1 MPQTSAAPSQNARTS
16 ARRTIDAIDPRGKTV
31 FVRADFNVPTDD
43 AGKITDDR
51 RIRGA
56 LPTIESIL
64 ARGGAVVVASHFG
77 RPAGTGYEAADS
89 LRPVYT
95 RLKELLAG
103 KAEVLFAGQVPTDDA
118 TKAAV
123 AALRPGQVL
132 LIENLRF
139 EKGEKKGDAAFA
151 EKLAG
156 YGQVYV
162 NDAFGASHRADASM
176 VALARAMKSRGAPAV
191 AGRLL
196 AKELAFLGEALDHP
210 KHPFVAIVGGAKV
223 SDKLLALSNL
233 LDKVDSIIVGGA
245 MAYTFLRAEG
255 VPTGNSL
262 VEADMVERA
271 HQIMHDA
278 RAKGRSILLPT
289 DHVCGR
295 ALQAGTETQTVI
307 GGIPDGW
314 MGLDIGP
321 HTQLRFAEACRAAK
335 QVVWN
340 GPMGAFET
348 KPFDAGTTAIA
359 RAVAEAT
366 ALGAVTIA
374 GGGDTAAALDEA
386 GLADALTH
394 VSTGGGASLEMLE
407 GKQFESVLAL
417 DPA

>member
-1 MPQTSAAPSQNARTS
+1 MPETAASPVHART
-16 ARRTIDAIDPRGKTV
+16 APRRTVDSIDPRGKVV

-43 AGKITDDR
+43 AGRITDDR

-89 LRPVYT
+89 LRPVFE
-95 RLKELLAG
+95 RLEQLLAG
-103 KAEVLFAGQVPTDDA
+103 KAHVLFAGKVPTDA
-118 TKAAV
+118 ESAAAA
-123 AALRPGQVL
+123 AALQPGEVL
-132 LIENLRF
+132 LLENLRF
-139 EKGEKKGDAAFA
+139 EKGEKKGDPAFA
-151 EKLAG
+151 AKLAG
-156 YGQVYV
+156 LAQAYV

-176 VALARAMKSRGAPAV
+176 VALPQAMHAAGKPAV

-196 AKELAFLGEALDHP
+196 EKELRFLGGALEHP
-210 KHPFVAIVGGAKV
+210 QRPFVAIVGGAKV
-223 SDKLLALSNL
+223 SDKLAALANL
-233 LDKVDSIIVGGA
+233 LDKVDTIVVGGA
-245 MAYTFLRAEG
+245 MAYTFLRAQG
-255 VPTGNSL
+255 VTTGNSL
-262 VEADMVERA
+262 VEPEMVDRA
-271 HQIMHDA
+271 RQILHDA
-278 RAKGRSILLPT
+278 QARSRTILLPI

-295 ALQAGTETQTVI
+295 KLEAGTETSTVI

-321 HTQLRFAEACRAAK
+321 RSQQLFAEACRSAK

-348 KPFDAGTTAIA
+348 KPFDLGTMAVA
-359 RAVAEAT
+359 RAVADAT
-366 ALGAVTIA
+366 RQGAVTIA

-386 GLADALTH
+386 GLAGALTH

-407 GKQFESVLAL
+407 GKSFESVAAL

>member
-1 MPQTSAAPSQNARTS
+1 MTDAAAAAAVT
-16 ARRTIDAIDPRGKTV
+16 RRTVDSLDAKGRTV

-43 AGKITDDR
+43 AGAITDDR

-56 LPTIESIL
+56 LPTIESLL
-64 ARGGAVVVASHFG
+64 ARGAAVVVASHFG
-77 RPAGTGYEAADS
+77 RPAGTGFEAGES
-89 LRPVYT
+89 LRPVYL

-103 KAEVLFAGQVPTDDA
+103 KAEVLFAGQVPTDA
-118 TKAAV
+118 ESAAAV
-123 AALRPGQVL
+123 AALKPGQVL
-132 LIENLRF
+132 LLENLRF

-151 EKLAG
+151 GKLAT
-156 YGQVYV
+156 YAQAYV

-176 VALARAMKSRGAPAV
+176 VALPRTMRAEGKPAV

-196 AKELAFLGEALDHP
+196 EKELRFLGAALERP
-210 KHPFVAIVGGAKV
+210 QRPFVAIVGGAKV
-223 SDKLLALSNL
+223 SDKLAALSNL
-233 LDKVDSIIVGGA
+233 LDKVDVIVVGGA
-245 MAYTFLRAEG
+245 MAYTFLRAQG
-255 VPTGNSL
+255 VTTGSSL
-262 VEADMVERA
+262 VEPEMVEKARG
-271 HQIMHDA
+271 ILHDA
-278 RAKGRSILLPT
+278 QAKGRTILLPV

-295 ALQAGTETQTVI
+295 KLEAGTETTVVV

-321 HTQLRFAEACRAAK
+321 RSQQAFAEACRSAR

-348 KPFDAGTTAIA
+348 KPFDAGTMAVA

-366 ALGAVTIA
+366 RSGAVTIA
-374 GGGDTAAALDEA
+374 GGGDTAASLDAA
-386 GLADALTH
+386 GLADALSH

-407 GKQFESVLAL
+407 GKRFESVDAL